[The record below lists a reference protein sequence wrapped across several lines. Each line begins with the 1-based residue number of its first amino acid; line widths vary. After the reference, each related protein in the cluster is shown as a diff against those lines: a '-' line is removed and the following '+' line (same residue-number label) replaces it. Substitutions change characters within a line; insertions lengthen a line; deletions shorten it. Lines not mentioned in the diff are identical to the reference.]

1 MNANMNMNVNV
12 ENNESVEACK
22 KCGGRCCKRNPGIC
36 HPRDFEDNWGNMVK
50 AIECGKYTID
60 SWDDDWGDNDIYYI
74 RPMVKGREYEMPH
87 YSHGGEC
94 IFLADNGNGCE
105 LKFEDR
111 PLGCRMLTVGTK
123 VENKYKCVSL
133 FDNYEYAEQWISYQ
147 DKLKEYIKKYE
158 HRR

>member
-36 HPRDFEDNWGNMVK
+36 HPRDFEDNWENMVK

-74 RPMVKGREYEMPH
+74 RPTIKGRVGEVPH
-87 YSHGGEC
+87 YSYGGEC
-94 IFLADNGNGCE
+94 IFLTNKGCE
-105 LKFEDR
+105 LKFENR
-111 PLGCRMLTVGTK
+111 PLGCRMLK
-123 VENKYKCVSL
+123 VRVEGDKIKC
-133 FDNYEYAEQWISYQ
+133 DQEWKNYDYAMQWISYQ
-147 DKLKEYIKKYE
+147 VKLREYIKQYGGG
-158 HRR
+158 R